1 MDTGDTLKEG
11 EGMIQHIIPVYFLRD
26 GIQARIETVQGDSGR
41 EFVFNA
47 EDITLTNDMLSL
59 IHISEPTRH

>member
-1 MDTGDTLKEG
+1 MKEG

-47 EDITLTNDMLSL
+47 EDITLTNDMSAKVYIKKSQWFFLL
-59 IHISEPTRH
+59 